1 MGVPLSFFSAFWAV
15 QATDR
20 PGHRK
25 AVEVFGRYSLL
36 AFVLSD
42 PRSDPELHRRLRDEW
57 SVLDD
62 LTGEDLLFFAPVD
75 PPEAWSMKPD
85 VARRGW
91 MRLARVSLSAAS
103 DRVSRERR
111 YMPLVSRDPSETT
124 LTFRQLLG
132 VPPGMRSCLV
142 IARSVHDERAWLL
155 ATSAERIGAQLERL
169 ALLAHRA
176 SRQSMSDETLGTS
189 VARIARDSKAV
200 ADALALTA
208 PLAAIL
214 TDACAIPASSSER
227 SDQLTA
233 ERAKVQILQSGSA
246 AVMLAS
252 SLPEDAAIAR
262 LAQAGALLAALP
274 APTSDSLES
283 SVVPDFAPRPT
294 LHRFRAC
301 HSPRPELDFAERPP
315 RLACHPR
322 TKELLQMGDKCLALI
337 TDGAFDDIG
346 ARDFRMAVALW
357 AQALEHEMAEL
368 LGHEVRAGLGVTL
381 PEYHWRKQ
389 PGLQGIAIECAAHGG
404 PIPFNQARPDSP
416 DPDRALWQPPAM
428 GSLRLGWEA
437 WRARVDAPV
446 PRPLIDLLL
455 QCKEHRNAA
464 AHPGAPIGQATALD
478 AQNAVHRAIEMIV
491 GMGIK
496 SWASRA

>member
-1 MGVPLSFFSAFWAV
+1 
-15 QATDR
+15 
-20 PGHRK
+20 
-25 AVEVFGRYSLL
+25 
-36 AFVLSD
+36 
-42 PRSDPELHRRLRDEW
+42 
-57 SVLDD
+57 
-62 LTGEDLLFFAPVD
+62 
-75 PPEAWSMKPD
+75 
-85 VARRGW
+85 
-91 MRLARVSLSAAS
+91 
-103 DRVSRERR
+103 
-111 YMPLVSRDPSETT
+111 
-124 LTFRQLLG
+124 
-132 VPPGMRSCLV
+132 
-142 IARSVHDERAWLL
+142 
-155 ATSAERIGAQLERL
+155 
-169 ALLAHRA
+169 
-176 SRQSMSDETLGTS
+176 MSDVTLGTY
-189 VARIARDSKAV
+189 VARIARDSEAV
-200 ADALALTA
+200 ADALTLSA

-214 TDACAIPASSSER
+214 TDACAIPASTSKR

-233 ERAKVQILQSGSA
+233 ERAKIQILRSGSA

-252 SLPEDAAIAR
+252 NLPEDAAIAR
-262 LAQAGALLAALP
+262 LAQAGALVATLP

-283 SVVPDFAPRPT
+283 SVAPDFAPRRP
-294 LHRFRAC
+294 RRARVC
-301 HSPRPELDFAERPP
+301 HSLRRSLDLAERPTP
-315 RLACHPR
+315 LAGHPR

-381 PEYHWRKQ
+381 PDYHWRKQ
-389 PGLQGIAIECAAHGG
+389 PGLQGIVIECAAHGG

-464 AHPGAPIGQATALD
+464 AHPGAPIGRATALD
-478 AQNAVHRAIEMIV
+478 AQNAVHRAIEMIA
-491 GMGIK
+491 GMGIP
-496 SWASRA
+496 SWASRT